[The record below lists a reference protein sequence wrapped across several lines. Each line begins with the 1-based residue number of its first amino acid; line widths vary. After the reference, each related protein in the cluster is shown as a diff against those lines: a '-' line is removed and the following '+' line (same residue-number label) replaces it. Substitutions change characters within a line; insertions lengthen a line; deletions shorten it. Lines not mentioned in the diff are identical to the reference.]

1 MRKNSPFTKFF
12 NNKILKI
19 LENGQLDLYRFRN
32 SQVNTQC
39 NPPKERGDALGFSKL
54 ISLFAMLVCG
64 ICLSLIMC
72 LFECAKKS
80 RKIDTQENH
89 NNTDELLTNIEDL
102 IGLLMQI
109 HARIHRQRFDD
120 PKVSWSIFLFYVHMY
135 LHFLKKSEWLKD

>member
-12 NNKILKI
+12 NKKILQI

-54 ISLFAMLVCG
+54 ISLFAMFICG

-72 LFECAKKS
+72 FFECAKKS
-80 RKIDTQENH
+80 KRIDDQGGNV
-89 NNTDELLTNIEDL
+89 NITDELLTKIEDL

-109 HARIHRQRFDD
+109 HGRIHKQRFDD
-120 PKVSWSIFLFYVHMY
+120 PKVY
-135 LHFLKKSEWLKD
+135 

>member
-1 MRKNSPFTKFF
+1 MFFQFKAIWTNPSIAASSSVGMRRNSPFTKFF
-12 NNKILKI
+12 NKKILQI

-54 ISLFAMLVCG
+54 ISLFAMFICG

-80 RKIDTQENH
+80 KIIDNQVGIENT
-89 NNTDELLTNIEDL
+89 TDELLTKIEDL
-102 IGLLMQI
+102 IALLMQI
-109 HARIHRQRFDD
+109 HGRIHRQRFDD
-120 PKVSWSIFLFYVHMY
+120 MKGS
-135 LHFLKKSEWLKD
+135 

>member
-1 MRKNSPFTKFF
+1 MRRNSPFTKFF
-12 NNKILKI
+12 NKKILQI

-54 ISLFAMLVCG
+54 ISLFAMFICG

-80 RKIDTQENH
+80 KRIDNQGGNENT
-89 NNTDELLTNIEDL
+89 TDELLTNIEDL
-102 IGLLMQI
+102 IALLMQI
-109 HARIHRQRFDD
+109 HGRIHKQRFDD
-120 PKVSWSIFLFYVHMY
+120 IKAS
-135 LHFLKKSEWLKD
+135 

>member
-1 MRKNSPFTKFF
+1 MRRNSPFTKFF
-12 NNKILKI
+12 NKKILQI

-54 ISLFAMLVCG
+54 ISLFAMFICG

-80 RKIDTQENH
+80 KRIDNQGGNENT
-89 NNTDELLTNIEDL
+89 TDELLTKIEDL
-102 IGLLMQI
+102 IALLMHI
-109 HARIHRQRFDD
+109 HGKIHRQRFDD
-120 PKVSWSIFLFYVHMY
+120 IKGS
-135 LHFLKKSEWLKD
+135 

>member
-1 MRKNSPFTKFF
+1 MRRNSPFTKFF
-12 NNKILKI
+12 NKKILQI

-54 ISLFAMLVCG
+54 ISLFAMFICG

-80 RKIDTQENH
+80 KRIDNQGGNENT
-89 NNTDELLTNIEDL
+89 TDELLTKIEDL
-102 IGLLMQI
+102 IALLMQI
-109 HARIHRQRFDD
+109 HGRIHRQRFDD
-120 PKVSWSIFLFYVHMY
+120 MKGS
-135 LHFLKKSEWLKD
+135 

>member
-12 NNKILKI
+12 NKKILQI

-39 NPPKERGDALGFSKL
+39 NPPKEKGDALGFSKL
-54 ISLFAMLVCG
+54 ISLFAMFICG

-72 LFECAKKS
+72 FFECAKKS
-80 RKIDTQENH
+80 KRIDNQEIE
-89 NNTDELLTNIEDL
+89 NTTNELLTKIEDL

-109 HARIHRQRFDD
+109 HGRIHKQRFDD
-120 PKVSWSIFLFYVHMY
+120 PKVY
-135 LHFLKKSEWLKD
+135 

>member
-12 NNKILKI
+12 NKKILQI

-54 ISLFAMLVCG
+54 ISLFAMFICG

-72 LFECAKKS
+72 FFECAKKS
-80 RKIDTQENH
+80 KRIDNQEIE
-89 NNTDELLTNIEDL
+89 NTTNELLTKIEDL

-109 HARIHRQRFDD
+109 HGRIHKQRFDD
-120 PKVSWSIFLFYVHMY
+120 PKVY
-135 LHFLKKSEWLKD
+135 

>member
-12 NNKILKI
+12 NKKILQI

-32 SQVNTQC
+32 SQINTQC

-54 ISLFAMLVCG
+54 ISLFAMFICG

-72 LFECAKKS
+72 FFECAKKS
-80 RKIDTQENH
+80 KRIDNQEIE
-89 NNTDELLTNIEDL
+89 NTTNELLTKIEDL

-109 HARIHRQRFDD
+109 HGRIHKQRFDD
-120 PKVSWSIFLFYVHMY
+120 PKVY
-135 LHFLKKSEWLKD
+135 